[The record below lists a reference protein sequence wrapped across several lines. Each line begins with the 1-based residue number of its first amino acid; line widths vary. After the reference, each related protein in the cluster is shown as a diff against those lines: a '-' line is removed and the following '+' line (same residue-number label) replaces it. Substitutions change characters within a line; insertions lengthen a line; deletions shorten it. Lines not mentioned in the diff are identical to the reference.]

1 MRLERYKPMQTLAT
15 THPSRRFILPDG
27 APYLKNMAA
36 LWALRHATPTRV
48 TVFLALSPVTAAGL
62 GALLLGEAIS
72 AEALLGL
79 ACVALGLALAH
90 WRERAVE
97 PPRTS
102 A

>member
-1 MRLERYKPMQTLAT
+1 M
-15 THPSRRFILPDG
+15 
-27 APYLKNMAA
+27 
-36 LWALRHATPTRV
+36 